1 VNGWARRSSINLA
14 AEAAAA
20 WLASAAFFLLAAV
33 PFPLRGHIAVVLLLG
48 GLYVYVVFLAAKRRG
63 PLYAV
68 PLAIAGGLAFDSFY
82 IPPTRQF
89 GDGEWDNWLV
99 VAVYISMGVLIG
111 IVAQRAVRRAEASE
125 HARGRLADEQAALR
139 RVATLVA
146 RNVPPAEVFAAVA
159 REVGQLLDVDATH
172 MGRYEPDGTATA
184 VGSWSDSGEHV
195 PVGTRTVVGG
205 HNVTTLVL
213 ETGRPARVDRYDDA
227 PGSGVVQIRKD
238 LGLRSSVG
246 TPIVVKRALWG
257 VMVASSKHEA
267 RLPAGTES
275 RLTTFTDLVA
285 TAVSNAQARSEVAR
299 LADEQAALQRVATL
313 VARQSSAPQV
323 FAAVAGEVALLL
335 GVDDAR
341 MFRYEAKWTATV
353 VAAWGGV
360 DGVLPVGTRLSLEG
374 ENIAA
379 LVRRTE
385 RPGRIDDYD
394 AATGSIGTIGRETGI
409 RSAVGAPIVVDG
421 RLWGVM
427 VAGSKR
433 SPGLPADAESR
444 IQEFT
449 ELVATAVS
457 NAEARSDLAASRAR
471 IVAAADEERRRVVR
485 DLHDGAQQ
493 RLIHTV
499 VTLKMA
505 RGALQ
510 REEAAAPALV
520 SEALDQAQAAMVEV
534 RELARGILPSVL
546 TWGGLPAGIEALASR
561 MPVPVDVDV
570 SVGRFPGAIEASAYF
585 VVSEALTNV
594 AKHSGATRAAVVA
607 RVIDGVLQI
616 EIEDDGTGQA
626 DPNGHGL
633 LGLADRLGSLDG
645 TLRVISVPAQGTKVI
660 AAFPVA

>member
-1 VNGWARRSSINLA
+1 VNLRARRSSTNLA
-14 AEAAAA
+14 AEGALA

-33 PFPLRGHIAVVLLLG
+33 PFPLRGHIVVVLVLG
-48 GLYVYVVFLAAKRRG
+48 GVYVYVVFLAAKRLG

-89 GDGEWDNWLV
+89 GDGDWDNWLV
-99 VAVYISMGVLIG
+99 VAIYISMGVLIG

-125 HARGRLADEQAALR
+125 QARGRLADEQAALR

-146 RNVPPAEVFAAVA
+146 RNVPPSEVFAAVA

-184 VGSWSDSGEHV
+184 VGSWSESGHHV
-195 PVGTRTVVGG
+195 PVGARTVVGG
-205 HNVTTLVL
+205 NNVTTLVL
-213 ETGRPARVDRYDDA
+213 QTGRPARVDRYDDA
-227 PGSGVVQIRKD
+227 PGSGVVQILKN
-238 LGLRSSVG
+238 LGVRSSVG
-246 TPIVVKRALWG
+246 APIVVNRALWG

-267 RLPAGTES
+267 PLPVGTES
-275 RLTTFTDLVA
+275 RLTNFTDLVA

-335 GVDDAR
+335 GVEDTR
-341 MFRYEAKWTATV
+341 MFRYEADWTATV
-353 VAAWGGV
+353 VAAWGASG
-360 DGVLPVGTRLSLEG
+360 GALTVGTRLPLEG
-374 ENIAA
+374 QNVAA

-385 RPGRIDDYD
+385 RPARLDDYEG
-394 AATGSIGTIGRETGI
+394 ATGSIGSFGREAGT

-427 VAGSKR
+427 VAASMR
-433 SPGLPADAESR
+433 SEGLPGDAESR

-471 IVAAADEERRRVVR
+471 IAAAADEERRRVVR

-493 RLIHTV
+493 RLVHTV

-505 RGALQ
+505 RRALQ
-510 REEAAAPALV
+510 REGAAAPALV
-520 SEALDQAQAAMVEV
+520 SEALDQAEAAMVEV

-546 TWGGLPAGIEALASR
+546 TWGGLSAGVAALASR

-570 SVGRFPGAIEASAYF
+570 SVGRFSGAIEASAYF

-607 RVIDGVLQI
+607 RVTNSTLRI

-633 LGLADRLGSLDG
+633 LGLADRLASIDG
-645 TLRVISVPAQGTKVI
+645 TLRVISVPAHGTKVI
-660 AAFPVA
+660 ATVPVA